1 MFIVFCYSY
10 HPKTTPGTK
19 PACDHQNHLGNAD
32 SPCEI
37 WQARTWRRRAGFG
50 CVELDGYN
58 MKPTWCLSW
67 RLVATITKCLYR
79 ELSHH
84 SHPNPNQKTLE
95 NSVKSRESSI
105 AKHAFLVV
113 HRILA
118 DVIPKNEH
126 LAVVERSGWPVA
138 STTWNKSGNDL
149 QHAQLFQMLSVGI
162 FGKVSNRLWFLR
174 NSNGYQ
180 DSYRSGAVPKVSNV
194 SVLLHSQ
201 QLGHSSVGRVA
212 GNYHS
217 CEMMAIQHTSSIP
230 PQKITTWWWM
240 LYARSLHSTVV
251 GCL

>member
-1 MFIVFCYSY
+1 MIV
-10 HPKTTPGTK
+10 
-19 PACDHQNHLGNAD
+19 
-32 SPCEI
+32 
-37 WQARTWRRRAGFG
+37 RRAGFG
-50 CVELDGYN
+50 CVELDRYN
-58 MKPTWCLSW
+58 MKPTWYYHED
-67 RLVATITKCLYR
+67 VATLPNVCR

-95 NSVKSRESSI
+95 NSVKSRESPI

-217 CEMMAIQHTSSIP
+217 SEMMAIQHTSSIP
-230 PQKITTWWWM
+230 PQRKKLDGECYMHGLFIR
-240 LYARSLHSTVV
+240 LLCGVYRFGFPAND
-251 GCL
+251 